1 LARNLPPHS
10 KLARVFGVD
19 QQGVGT
25 EADGERKEY
34 VPSLLHF
41 SAAHGLR
48 DLTAQLLNLPGS
60 VKAFGTPNCNGEYPS
75 NLAENNGHTVLKEFM
90 DNYME
95 VSALIDHKTR
105 NSSRTSELVS
115 QMVSGHYIAHTRCDQ
130 IDGSYIDPE
139 IEEVQAVYETLFPG
153 PLDKPVPPLPSQ
165 QIMDGIYTTEE
176 DYLAMKPGL
185 FPPPPLPRD
194 LEDDESIQQ
203 AINDAADYNFGND
216 LFHPDHFQRQRNWSE
231 LETPPPRPPRK
242 TSQNDEL
249 FNRSREPSLHSVP
262 EEKETT
268 KTDDYDESNRTG
280 AVMATYGEIKVEKR
294 PNYFLSPEQEKLIH
308 LQKQVKANKLTINEA
323 VARYKKWKKDHRFS
337 RNNSN
342 FKTQQ
347 DRLKKLRLSLEKVN
361 KNKRKSECF
370 QCSGPIDVGSTTF
383 ADALSKMK
391 AGSVKKKTSQ
401 SIRKDGGDAAT
412 SKADQKTK
420 FFHFN
425 RRQSVRHS
433 SKRLPNIK
441 KLASDKKDERM
452 DNEYGESFALN
463 RRASLS
469 FDDELQG
476 VANQHV
482 EIPPTP
488 PPRSMNVQQ
497 TALYT
502 QRGIPSR
509 NAPTPLISPGSS
521 GYSSSGCGTL
531 PPPPLPRR
539 R

>member
-19 QQGVGT
+19 QQGIGT
-25 EADGERKEY
+25 EADEERKEY

-115 QMVSGHYIAHTRCDQ
+115 QIVSGHYIANTRCDE
-130 IDGSYIDPE
+130 IDGFYIDPE
-139 IEEVQAVYETLFPG
+139 IQEVQAVYETLFPD
-153 PLDKPVPPLPSQ
+153 PLDKPARALPSIRQ
-165 QIMDGIYTTEE
+165 QTTGEN
-176 DYLAMKPGL
+176 YIAMKPGM
-185 FPPPPLPRD
+185 FAPPAPLPRD
-194 LEDDESIQQ
+194 LEDDEAIRQ
-203 AINDAADYNFGND
+203 AMDEEAADYNLGDD
-216 LFHPDHFQRQRNWSE
+216 LLHPDRQQRRGEILEWWS
-231 LETPPPRPPRK
+231 PPPPSREK
-242 TSQNDEL
+242 SQNEE
-249 FNRSREPSLHSVP
+249 FFSRSREPSLHSVP
-262 EEKETT
+262 EEKETAT
-268 KTDDYDESNRTG
+268 KTCDDNDESNRTG

-294 PNYFLSPEQEKLIH
+294 PNYFLIPEQEQLIN
-308 LQKQVKANKLTINEA
+308 LQKKVKENKLTINEA
-323 VARYKKWKKDHRFS
+323 EARYKKWKKEHRFS

-361 KNKRKSECF
+361 KNKKKGECF
-370 QCSGPIDVGSTTF
+370 QCSGPRDVASSTF
-383 ADALSKMK
+383 ADALSKME
-391 AGSVKKKTSQ
+391 AGSVKNKKTNKNNK
-401 SIRKDGGDAAT
+401 KDRSNSAPP
-412 SKADQKTK
+412 KADQKTNK

-433 SKRLPNIK
+433 SKRLSNIK
-441 KLASDKKDERM
+441 KLSDKDDERM
-452 DNEYGESFALN
+452 DNEYGESFNLK
-463 RRASLS
+463 RRVSPS
-469 FDDELQG
+469 FE
-476 VANQHV
+476 NEV
-482 EIPPTP
+482 ETPPTP
-488 PPRSMNVQQ
+488 PPRTMQSP
-497 TALYT
+497 LHT
-502 QRGIPSR
+502 QRSSIPPR
-509 NAPTPLISPGSS
+509 NAPTPQQISPGSS
-521 GYSSSGCGTL
+521 GYSSSGSGSSAQ